1 MKRILIDKSISDR
14 VLTVGERYWDPVH
27 GGIVSVLNAYR
38 ESFETFPFIAS
49 SGRLNWAH
57 KLWYDLGGL
66 FALGWRLLWD
76 RRIKI
81 VHIHTAAGRSFDKHA
96 YYAWLARL
104 MGRKVILH
112 SLHLASRYGMRGF
125 RSAISGGCGGCFPSW
140 TASSSC
146 HRPGAISSCR
156 SASPRRR

>member
-27 GGIVSVLNAYR
+27 GGIVSVLKAYR

-76 RRIKI
+76 RKIRI
-81 VHIHTAAGRSFDKHA
+81 VHIHTAAGPG
-96 YYAWLARL
+96 W
-104 MGRKVILH
+104 
-112 SLHLASRYGMRGF
+112 RG
-125 RSAISGGCGGCFPSW
+125 
-140 TASSSC
+140 
-146 HRPGAISSCR
+146 
-156 SASPRRR
+156 

>member
-38 ESFETFPFIAS
+38 ESFETFHFIAS

-76 RRIKI
+76 RKIRI

-96 YYAWLARL
+96 YYAWLARML
-104 MGRKVILH
+104 MCCGQCDTHWLH
-112 SLHLASRYGMRGF
+112 PMQCS
-125 RSAISGGCGGCFPSW
+125 
-140 TASSSC
+140 T
-146 HRPGAISSCR
+146 CR
-156 SASPRRR
+156 SASS